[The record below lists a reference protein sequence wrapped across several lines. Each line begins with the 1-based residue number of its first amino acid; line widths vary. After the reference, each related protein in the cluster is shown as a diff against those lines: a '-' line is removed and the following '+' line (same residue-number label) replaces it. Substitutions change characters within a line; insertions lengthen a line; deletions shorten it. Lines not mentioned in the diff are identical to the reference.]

1 MLTKSIIW
9 DIDGTVIDTRNAM
22 ASAYRVACEKMG
34 LKEDN
39 YRRIF
44 AYVGQKSSK
53 VFVDQFGLAGA
64 AYDEAIDRYNRAFL
78 TQGVHDADLYPGM
91 RALLADL
98 KQAGCQ
104 MTVATARSNRSLF
117 PLFEANG
124 LMDTFDYIA
133 CTYDSKTKVDKTA
146 LVRDCISFMKTPAE
160 QCVMIGDRIFDI
172 EGGKQN
178 HTMTIGVTF
187 GFAEEKEVLSSGADF
202 IAHSVEELRQ
212 ILWGRQK

>member
-22 ASAYRVACEKMG
+22 ASAYRVACEEMG
-34 LKEDN
+34 LK
-39 YRRIF
+39 RTITGAF
-44 AYVGQKSSK
+44 CLCGAKSSK

-98 KQAGCQ
+98 KQAACQ

-124 LMDTFDYIA
+124 LMDTFDHIA

-146 LVRDCISFMKTPAE
+146 LVRDCISFMKMPAE

-172 EGGKQN
+172 EGGKQK
-178 HTMTIGVTF
+178 TIP
-187 GFAEEKEVLSSGADF
+187 
-202 IAHSVEELRQ
+202 
-212 ILWGRQK
+212 

>member
-22 ASAYRVACEKMG
+22 ASAYRVACEEMG

-98 KQAGCQ
+98 KQAACQ
-104 MTVATARSNRSLF
+104 MTVATARSNPVLCF
-117 PLFEANG
+117 PCL
-124 LMDTFDYIA
+124 
-133 CTYDSKTKVDKTA
+133 KQTA
-146 LVRDCISFMKTPAE
+146 LWIPLTTLPAPTTARPKW
-160 QCVMIGDRIFDI
+160 I
-172 EGGKQN
+172 KPPW
-178 HTMTIGVTF
+178 
-187 GFAEEKEVLSSGADF
+187 FATVSPL
-202 IAHSVEELRQ
+202 
-212 ILWGRQK
+212 

>member
-22 ASAYRVACEKMG
+22 ASAYRVACEEMG

-98 KQAGCQ
+98 KQAACQ

-124 LMDTFDYIA
+124 LMDTFDHIA
-133 CTYDSKTKVDKTA
+133 CRKY
-146 LVRDCISFMKTPAE
+146 
-160 QCVMIGDRIFDI
+160 
-172 EGGKQN
+172 
-178 HTMTIGVTF
+178 H
-187 GFAEEKEVLSSGADF
+187 
-202 IAHSVEELRQ
+202 
-212 ILWGRQK
+212 

>member
-22 ASAYRVACEKMG
+22 ASAYRVACEEMG

-53 VFVDQFGLAGA
+53 VFVDQFGLTGA

-91 RALLADL
+91 RTLLADL

-124 LMDTFDYIA
+124 LMDTFDHIA
-133 CTYDSKTKVDKTA
+133 RPGSRLYLLYENAGRAMRHDRGPYFRYRGWKAKPYHDHRRYLWLCRGKRGA
-146 LVRDCISFMKTPAE
+146 L
-160 QCVMIGDRIFDI
+160 
-172 EGGKQN
+172 
-178 HTMTIGVTF
+178 
-187 GFAEEKEVLSSGADF
+187 
-202 IAHSVEELRQ
+202 LRC
-212 ILWGRQK
+212 